1 MLKRRI
7 FHPLFVLLLV
17 RRQRAPGSSFG
28 MSVRPRG
35 RTWLPTGRFFIQ
47 PYIWAFFE
55 YLSRKFKFH
64 ENLTRITGT
73 LHKDL
78 GAFMISRWILV
89 RTRNISEKSCRENQ
103 NTRFT
108 FSNFF
113 LFFVVFFFRKS
124 CRLWG
129 DVEKYCRAEQV
140 SDDNMA
146 HAHHA
151 LNT

>member
-113 LFFVVFFFRKS
+113 LFFVVFFLENRVVYEVMWKNIVEPNKFRMTIW
-124 CRLWG
+124 RMHIT
-129 DVEKYCRAEQV
+129 R
-140 SDDNMA
+140 
-146 HAHHA
+146 
-151 LNT
+151 